1 VSPTASSPGKTREW
15 TLWVVAVACALHV
28 AEELFTGWQAWA
40 REALGIVMPTARFLG
55 VNAILVAAAFVMAR
69 VGWRRP
75 VLSLVIPSAT
85 LVNGVFFHIL
95 PTLVQGRVA
104 PGVYTAAHEVELR
117 PGMQHTIAP
126 GTLHWF
132 QAGPEGAVVSE
143 FSTAS
148 RDELDE
154 FTDPAVTRETVLG

>member
-15 TLWVVAVACALHV
+15 TLWVVAMACALHV

-40 REALGIVMPTARFLG
+40 REALGIVMLTARFLG

-104 PGVYTAAHEVELR
+104 PGVYTAAVLYVPFSSWALIGAAR
-117 PGMQHTIAP
+117 DGVPPKAI
-126 GTLHWF
+126 GTAMA
-132 QAGPEGAVVSE
+132 AGTVMMFSVVLAARWLSQ
-143 FSTAS
+143 SV
-148 RDELDE
+148 RY
-154 FTDPAVTRETVLG
+154 GG